1 MRPNWPKLVILA
13 PKTCT
18 LVSFQ
23 FFAVNIGG
31 TRSGGRVGARFR
43 IFGGGGGGV
52 ARLAKLFAGCKLI
65 GAPAPNYCQII
76 TFSH

>member
-43 IFGGGGGGV
+43 IFGGGGGGGWQGWPNFS
-52 ARLAKLFAGCKLI
+52 LAV
-65 GAPAPNYCQII
+65 N
-76 TFSH
+76 